1 MDKKDGIIFL
11 IGLVFI
17 IVVAVV
23 IKPMATGESPDLSL
37 PDIPSIPGIGSEPG
51 TYQIQPP
58 TPVPLGQIR
67 IPHPSTVE
75 GAGIGAAPSQ
85 VWDGSPIQ
93 LGIGDPATYGLRLED
108 DRLQA
113 RTPIDE
119 GPTTPRL
126 ATYATFSAGTGDGLT
141 SGTPLTTEVFAIPFP
156 RWEIWY
162 TLETSTNPGEKIAG
176 SDERLIGMAA
186 YPRFTITVMD
196 ASDPSRVVATISPT
210 EGGIIDNR
218 LWEDEK
224 FDPRPWSKKILEGGR
239 SYYLI
244 VERRLIDSYEIEIK
258 VPVE

>member
-1 MDKKDGIIFL
+1 MDKKDMIIFL
-11 IGLVFI
+11 IGIIFI

-23 IKPMATGESPDLSL
+23 IKPMATGESPDMSMPAL
-37 PDIPSIPGIGSEPG
+37 PSIPGIGSEPG
-51 TYQIQPP
+51 AAQIPPP

-85 VWDGSPIQ
+85 AWDGSPIQ
-93 LGIGDPATYGLRLED
+93 LGIGDPATYGLRQED
-108 DRLQA
+108 TRLQA

-119 GPTTPRL
+119 GPTTPPL

-162 TLETSTNPGEKIAG
+162 TIETSVNPGADI
-176 SDERLIGMAA
+176 SVTDEHILGVVG

-196 ASDPSRVVATISPT
+196 ARDPNRVVATITPP
-210 EGGIIDNR
+210 GGPILDSS
-218 LWEDEK
+218 LWEGDN
-224 FDPRPWSKKILEGGR
+224 DLRPWNKKILEGGR

-244 VERRLIDSYEIEIK
+244 IERRLIDSYEIEIK